1 MHMSQ
6 NNTTQQPQY
15 LILGEILRP
24 HGVRGELRMRVFTDY
39 PERIAEKPQLIL
51 AEDEEGKKAR
61 TLRLQSVRMHQNY
74 ALLKFEGIDDRDA
87 ADLLRELLVLVEI
100 DDAVPLEEGE
110 FYLFQVIG
118 LHVVTDDGES
128 LGTVK
133 EVMETGANDVYV
145 IETEHYGEV
154 LLPAIPSIILNT
166 DVEAGVVTVHIM
178 DGLLPDKK

>member
-1 MHMSQ
+1 MPQ
-6 NNTTQQPQY
+6 NDATQPPQY

-39 PERIAEKPQLIL
+39 PERIADKQQLIL

-61 TLRLQSVRMHQNY
+61 TLRLESVRMHQNY

-87 ADLLRELLVLVEI
+87 ADLLRELIVLVEM

-110 FYLFQVIG
+110 FYLYQVIG
-118 LHVVTDDGES
+118 LQVVTDDGEN
-128 LGTVK
+128 LGTIK
-133 EVMETGANDVYV
+133 EVMETGANDVYIV
-145 IETEHYGEV
+145 DTEQYGEV

-166 DVEAGVVTVHIM
+166 DVKAGVVTVHLM
-178 DGLLPDKK
+178 DGLLPGKK